1 MKKVFHRIF
10 GVMFA
15 FLMPVLTIPSSAMAL
30 TESQLNKF
38 SQNEIFFYDPKSEK
52 CGVSG
57 GGNQNYAGAEV
68 WSEAELDA
76 IAENQP
82 FYEEAA
88 KEYDLPWQ
96 ILAVVHSMETSLRRY
111 NPGNGQGVYQ
121 LYSYTEGGTNQ
132 NRFEPADSIS
142 DEEFSRQ
149 TKLAAELIYN
159 KAGNLEDEGSVK
171 RLLFEYNGT
180 AKKYIDKAL
189 AMGFTMEEAQNGE
202 GSPYVMNRYDAARD
216 PASAEM
222 SPVWPG
228 RYTGDHIYTE
238 GSTSMV
244 FGSFVRY
251 VALAGNSFCS
261 NAGGGIVETALL
273 LSWPGHDHA
282 KDDPKPEYVDAMK
295 EVGTYNLPC
304 NSSGCA
310 PYGASCDVFV
320 STVMRYSGL
329 DKDFPPEG
337 PIVQEDHMR
346 AHPEMYMRVE
356 ATDVSDLQAGD
367 ILVTTENGRH
377 IYLFLGEIDG
387 ALMQAS
393 ASFND
398 RTGEHFEGVYLS
410 DGGTGGGTRH
420 YNVYRRL
427 N

>member
-1 MKKVFHRIF
+1 MKRKS
-10 GVMFA
+10 
-15 FLMPVLTIPSSAMAL
+15 FLWFLIALFLVPVTNVSAAKL
-30 TESQLNKF
+30 IDEKTLYYYGLNGIYHY
-38 SQNEIFFYDPKSEK
+38 NGAAEK

-57 GGNQNYAGAEV
+57 GSNQNYAGAEV
-68 WSEAELDA
+68 WSEAELNA
-76 IAENQP
+76 ISENQP
-82 FYEEAA
+82 FYEETA
-88 KEYDLPWQ
+88 KEYDMPWQ

-121 LYSYTEGGTNQ
+121 LYSYTDGGTNQ

-142 DEEFSRQ
+142 DEEFGRQ
-149 TKLAAELIYN
+149 TKIAAQIIHE
-159 KAGNLEDEGSVK
+159 KAGDLNDENNVK

-244 FGSFVRY
+244 FGSFVKY
-251 VALAGNSFCS
+251 AALAGSSYCS
-261 NAGGGIVETALL
+261 NVGGSIVETALL

-282 KDDPKPEYVDAMK
+282 KDDPKPEYVEAMK

-320 STVMRYSGL
+320 STVMRYSGS

-346 AHPEMYMRVE
+346 AHTDMYMQVE

-387 ALMQAS
+387 VLMQAS

-410 DGGTGGGTRH
+410 DGGIGSGTRH
-420 YNVYRRL
+420 YHVYRRL